1 MSFDLRYL
9 RELLETIEGS
19 RGRSPGY
26 AMWTFTSGSARHDK
40 EKPST
45 RAGVLTPFCPCLF
58 PGRRPDRVLAGRE
71 KNQ

>member
-1 MSFDLRYL
+1 MA
-9 RELLETIEGS
+9 EA
-19 RGRSPGY
+19 RGTQCGLSHLDRQG
-26 AMWTFTSGSARHDK
+26 MIK